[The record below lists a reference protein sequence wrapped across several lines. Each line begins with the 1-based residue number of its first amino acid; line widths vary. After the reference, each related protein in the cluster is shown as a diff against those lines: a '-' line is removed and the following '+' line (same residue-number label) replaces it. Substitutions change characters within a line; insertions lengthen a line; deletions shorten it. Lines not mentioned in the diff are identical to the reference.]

1 MQVKFLSIITILL
14 FKISYAQEITISTE
28 VTAPFFSV
36 LKDLRKYNICLEET
50 LGSEAIIVVRDDN
63 LSYRHVAIAD
73 GSFLDNII
81 IIRYNQHL
89 INMPFKEQKFVLLH
103 EILHH
108 AQYFHWDSVLGMRT
122 YSREIPDYYEIA
134 LAQASILLSK

>member
-1 MQVKFLSIITILL
+1 MQAKFLSILTILL
-14 FKISYAQEITISTE
+14 FKISYAQEVTISTE

-36 LKDLRKYNICLEET
+36 LKDLRKYNVCLEET
-50 LGSEAIIVVRDDN
+50 LGSEAIIIVRDDN
-63 LSYRHVAIAD
+63 LSYKHVAIAD

-89 INMPFKEQKFVLLH
+89 INMPFKEQKFVFLH

-108 AQYFHWDSVLGMRT
+108 DGYYHWDDVLGMRL
-122 YSREIPDYYEIA
+122 YSKEIPLYYEIA
-134 LAQASILLSK
+134 LGQAAILLGK